1 VAPWW
6 WFPCKPKHVG
16 VVLLILK
23 CFNNSTFFNVVCVSW
38 LLKCWILMHGVT
50 MQFITKLVV
59 TFRNFISAPKAAHFA
74 HTVYWCVPYGYQNQR
89 NFSMSSD
96 WYFLR
101 KHSVLYEVRTES
113 LYTIKIHFILQVTEI
128 PLNVSNLILI

>member
-1 VAPWW
+1 
-6 WFPCKPKHVG
+6 
-16 VVLLILK
+16 
-23 CFNNSTFFNVVCVSW
+23 
-38 LLKCWILMHGVT
+38 
-50 MQFITKLVV
+50 
-59 TFRNFISAPKAAHFA
+59 
-74 HTVYWCVPYGYQNQR
+74 
-89 NFSMSSD
+89 MSSD